1 MSTQTMNK
9 AIAYYTKI
17 QPMLRKTILMMMLF
31 VFTGTLQAQNAQVA
45 NIRKMYAQAK
55 EMMTQKKPAG
65 VPPNETVVTSN
76 YMAAGAGPVKDVT
89 HYYYNGDFDENLGAE
104 YYTPYFM
111 TRKYNVGAREYYE
124 EFLYD
129 KGSLVFYFSKC
140 QGNETRFYWGAGGFF
155 HEDIKGEKQM
165 DEVYASR
172 LANDLKDAF
181 DKLMNRE
188 Y

>member
-1 MSTQTMNK
+1 M
-9 AIAYYTKI
+9 
-17 QPMLRKTILMMMLF
+17 RKFAFLILFFAL
-31 VFTGTLQAQNAQVA
+31 TGTLQAQDAHVA
-45 NIRKMYAQAK
+45 NIRKLYAQAK
-55 EMMTQKKPAG
+55 ELMAQKPKEG
-65 VPPNETVVTSN
+65 LPPNETVVTSN

-111 TRKYNVGAREYYE
+111 SRKYNVGAREYYE

-129 KGSLVFYFSKC
+129 KGSLVFYFCKS
-140 QGNETRFYWGAGGFF
+140 QNDETRFYWGAGGFF
-155 HEDIKGEKQM
+155 HEDIKGQKLM

-172 LANDLKDAF
+172 LAYDLKDAF